1 MSEKVIFTSNST
13 VTQTS
18 KKKYLISDVKTKILE
33 QGMLDV
39 GDSLND
45 LFDILDN
52 YSEKIIENNE
62 KYLLK
67 YLRSYTKLLIEIC
80 RWLKNN
86 DFCLN
91 YGQSYLLEVLL
102 NIDTEFD
109 KTNLTLKLKQYN
121 PIRILKY
128 LFHKN
133 NIYIGENEY
142 FYFLLG
148 NQRFY
153 YDINSS
159 ISDNGEDYQKTF
171 DLNKNITA
179 FSIAEQ
185 LSTVDAY
192 LIIEKIINRV
202 NEMKENTN
210 CSNKYDQNNEKISIN
225 IAVFG
230 KLINDKYL
238 IDYLDKYQKIKL
250 TISYF
255 QEKKNLDYY
264 FFQCDDEV
272 FNIQD
277 RSDLYKLFEKYD
289 MVLFLDFPCFYI
301 EEVEMKSSF
310 NSMDSTIRYY
320 ADKLSEDDSLN
331 DIANNL
337 LYCHKNL
344 NKFKYSNEN
353 PYFMKYVFDR
363 WFVYNIK
370 EFLKQNNF
378 NTHVYFYVSM
388 LDDSMDS
395 AYIRD
400 IVFRKEIYNNRS
412 LIVLRPNVDNVIF
425 KVLYPKNENIIFINL
440 WKVMKYYNQELNK
453 YFVMYDNKE
462 DMIQDLVNSFLL
474 FDFTEYSSSSK
485 INYYLKLS
493 DNCLKN
499 RSLREFCFEKIGL
512 LIKDLKDKKT
522 FAQLRITNSIF
533 SQCPSL
539 NYVLLS
545 YYLNEIDFT
554 KLNLVSNDMDLV
566 KMYELIIDKEY
577 NQRMVFVQKSAFY
590 NVIDILENTHYKDKD
605 DIEYEIDRLFSKY
618 GSFKNKESFLKML
631 SYSKKWLDEY
641 KINCTLKENLDSI
654 QTGR

>member
-45 LFDILDN
+45 FFDILDN

-159 ISDNGEDYQKTF
+159 ISDNGEDYQKKF

-412 LIVLRPNVDNVIF
+412 LIVLRPNVENKIF
-425 KVLYPKNENIIFINL
+425 DILYPKNENIILINL
-440 WKVMKYYNQELNK
+440 WKVMKYYNQELNE

-462 DMIQDLVNSFLL
+462 DMIQDLVNSYLL

-618 GSFKNKESFLKML
+618 GSFKNKESFIEML
-631 SYSKKWLDEY
+631 SYSKKWLDKY

-654 QTGR
+654 

>member
-45 LFDILDN
+45 FFDILDN
-52 YSEKIIENNE
+52 YSDKIIENNE

-171 DLNKNITA
+171 DLNKNISA

-202 NEMKENTN
+202 NEMGNDTN
-210 CSNKYDQNNEKISIN
+210 NPNKYDSNNNKIDIN
-225 IAVFG
+225 LAVFG

-310 NSMDSTIRYY
+310 NSLDSTIRYY

-412 LIVLRPNVDNVIF
+412 LIVLRPNVENKIF
-425 KVLYPKNENIIFINL
+425 DILYPKNENIIFMNL
-440 WKVMKYYNQELNK
+440 WKVMKYYNQELNE

-462 DMIQDLVNSFLL
+462 DMIQDLVNSYLL
-474 FDFTEYSSSSK
+474 FDFTEYFSSNK

-493 DNCLKN
+493 DNCLN
-499 RSLREFCFEKIGL
+499 NSSLKKFCFKKISS
-512 LIKDLKDKKT
+512 LIKDLKDKKI

-566 KMYELIIDKEY
+566 KKYVSIIDEESIEK
-577 NQRMVFVQKSAFY
+577 MVFVQKSAFY
-590 NVIDILENTHYKDKD
+590 NIIDILDNTHYKDKD

-618 GSFKNKESFLKML
+618 GSFKNKESFMEML
-631 SYSKKWLDEY
+631 SYSKKWLDKY

-654 QTGR
+654 

>member
-18 KKKYLISDVKTKILE
+18 KKKYLISEVKTKILE

-45 LFDILDN
+45 FFNIIDN
-52 YSEKIIENNE
+52 YSDKIIENNE

-86 DFCLN
+86 DFSLN
-91 YGQSYLLEVLL
+91 YGQSNLLEVLL

-109 KTNLTLKLKQYN
+109 KTNLTLTLKQYN

-159 ISDNGEDYQKTF
+159 ISDNGEDYQKKF
-171 DLNKNITA
+171 DLNKNISA

-202 NEMKENTN
+202 NEMGNDTN
-210 CSNKYDQNNEKISIN
+210 NPNKYDSNNNKIDIN
-225 IAVFG
+225 LAVFG

-250 TISYF
+250 MISYF

-485 INYYLKLS
+485 VNYYLKLS

-618 GSFKNKESFLKML
+618 GSFKNKESFIEML
-631 SYSKKWLDEY
+631 SYSKKWLYEY

-654 QTGR
+654 

>member
-1 MSEKVIFTSNST
+1 MSEKVIFISNST
-13 VTQTS
+13 VTQTG
-18 KKKYLISDVKTKILE
+18 KKKYLISKVKTKILK

-45 LFDILDN
+45 FFDILDN
-52 YSEKIIENNE
+52 YSDKIIENNE

-86 DFCLN
+86 DFSLN
-91 YGQSYLLEVLL
+91 YEQSNLLEVLL

-142 FYFLLG
+142 FYFLIG

-159 ISDNGEDYQKTF
+159 INDNGEDYQKTF

-202 NEMKENTN
+202 NEMKENMN

-272 FNIQD
+272 FNIKD

-337 LYCHKNL
+337 LYCHKAL
-344 NKFKYSNEN
+344 NEFKYSNEN

-412 LIVLRPNVDNVIF
+412 LIVLRPNVDNAIF

-566 KMYELIIDKEY
+566 KLYQSIIDEERIE
-577 NQRMVFVQKSAFY
+577 RMVFVQKSACY
-590 NVIDILENTHYKDKD
+590 NIIDILENTHYKDKD

-618 GSFKNKESFLKML
+618 GSFKNKESFMKML

-654 QTGR
+654 